1 MEHGLNDIVFYI
13 QKHIAHRTGCYNF
26 SLVPDKPLGRPHLW
40 NSFVE
45 KITIDAELI
54 CQNSPECRQICH
66 ISDRWNAFKWITVGP
81 IDFFY
86 SETRPFSPNEAINDN
101 LNLVLIYT
109 SMYNYGDGVSIFIWQ
124 DVKTEIDSNLTSGT
138 HVIICSSPWNSTTR
152 MGYIP
157 DSKVHGTNMG
167 PTWGQQDP
175 GGPHVG
181 HMNFTIWDDI
191 ITRDANSE
199 PWAEIWEFS
208 QSRNVTLSMP
218 SSSLR

>member
-1 MEHGLNDIVFYI
+1 
-13 QKHIAHRTGCYNF
+13 
-26 SLVPDKPLGRPHLW
+26 
-40 NSFVE
+40 
-45 KITIDAELI
+45 
-54 CQNSPECRQICH
+54 
-66 ISDRWNAFKWITVGP
+66 
-81 IDFFY
+81 
-86 SETRPFSPNEAINDN
+86 
-101 LNLVLIYT
+101 
-109 SMYNYGDGVSIFIWQ
+109 
-124 DVKTEIDSNLTSGT
+124 
-138 HVIICSSPWNSTTR
+138 